1 MQLQAMAL
9 AAMRTLETLN
19 FDNKVPKQLKIDQN
33 TQYVTRPVRGA
44 NFSRVDPTPV
54 NNPQT
59 VAVSHPA
66 LQLLDIGT
74 KEVRCRFTAICH
86 RSRFHRH
93 AMTHHASPPDGA
105 QRTPRLCASFTMHL
119 WEHLHSCALVAGPA
133 QCVACCRRWNGQS
146 LLSTCQAPSCCLAP
160 SPWRTATAATS
171 SDTSAVSWATAPP
184 ST

>member
-74 KEVRCRFTAICH
+74 KEVRCCFTIKRR
-86 RSRFHRH
+86 RSRLHRH
-93 AMTHHASPPDGA
+93 EVTHHTWHPDRA
-105 QRTPRLCASFTMHL
+105 QRTVRLCAL
-119 WEHLHSCALVAGPA
+119 
-133 QCVACCRRWNGQS
+133 
-146 LLSTCQAPSCCLAP
+146 
-160 SPWRTATAATS
+160 
-171 SDTSAVSWATAPP
+171 
-184 ST
+184 